1 MPWASVQRGNA
12 CWPKHLRV
20 GPLKTGQRSLFPVL
34 DNLVLAQAIHHNL
47 LPERLTDEEALAL
60 LVTLSKFTLGDVAAA
75 FKATL
80 QHLQKSTDLHA
91 TLCTPDG
98 RQRLLPL
105 AQRLG
110 SNASTL
116 HMINRWISD
125 DPGGGAL
132 ATLLPFSILLSLSSL
147 HGSAHAACSAPAA
160 RKRAR
165 EDEGTQPA
173 EDAALKRAQGVY
185 RCAKQLET
193 RLMNG
198 LRCGRDSLPRA
209 TLLPLSRAALQGVF
223 EGGSLLQG
231 CAKSVAEGAPAR
243 RAQRAHRFSGQRPPR
258 GTRVGGDPST
268 AVGWL

>member
-1 MPWASVQRGNA
+1 MGSV
-12 CWPKHLRV
+12 
-20 GPLKTGQRSLFPVL
+20 LFLPVL
-34 DNLVLAQAIHHNL
+34 DNPVLAQAIYHNL

-60 LVTLSKFTLGDVAAA
+60 LVTLSKVTLSKFTLGDVAAT

-80 QHLQKSTDLHA
+80 QHLQKCTDLHA
-91 TLCTPDG
+91 ALYTPDG
-98 RQRLLPL
+98 WQRLLPL
-105 AQRLG
+105 AQHLG

-116 HMINRWISD
+116 HMINSWISD

-147 HGSAHAACSAPAA
+147 HASEHAACSAPAA

-173 EDAALKRAQGVY
+173 EDDALKRAQGVD
-185 RCAKQLET
+185 RCAKQLEL

-209 TLLPLSRAALQGVF
+209 TLLSLSRAALQGVF
-223 EGGSLLQG
+223 EGDSLLQG

-243 RAQRAHRFSGQRPPR
+243 RAHNALTGCWSA
-258 GTRVGGDPST
+258 TAKGDT
-268 AVGWL
+268 GRR